1 MYFND
6 FEEIKC
12 LLLLLLLLLV
22 VVVAEV
28 VVVVDEIDNFNEYS
42 AFHLDFPKFRE
53 NIHIKFISI
62 LFGFNLLYSFWT
74 RKCRIK
80 ISQPMNEGLDGV

>member
-1 MYFND
+1 M
-6 FEEIKC
+6 
-12 LLLLLLLLLV
+12 LLLLV

-28 VVVVDEIDNFNEYS
+28 VVVVVVVDEIDYFNEYS